1 MKTTRFLFR
10 LRCSSALV
18 PLPHAS
24 RWRAPRPLCRSGVW
38 ASPRLSHLLLPFCTI
53 YSKASSLSEWRC
65 LRKQAK
71 YFPAPSKVSQVTY
84 DLHATTE
91 LAFCSRCKGRQLIVI
106 ACWDISN
113 HIVTCVLSCSTCHM
127 FTFHADTD
135 QRKGSV
141 RAGAS
146 ETEDYFLESLS
157 KADRQVNI
165 IQGECMCPEK
175 TDDGLKGIQFSTKR
189 RNANQRAQSAAMPR
203 TGRRNHV

>member
-1 MKTTRFLFR
+1 
-10 LRCSSALV
+10 
-18 PLPHAS
+18 
-24 RWRAPRPLCRSGVW
+24 
-38 ASPRLSHLLLPFCTI
+38 
-53 YSKASSLSEWRC
+53 
-65 LRKQAK
+65 
-71 YFPAPSKVSQVTY
+71 
-84 DLHATTE
+84 
-91 LAFCSRCKGRQLIVI
+91 
-106 ACWDISN
+106 
-113 HIVTCVLSCSTCHM
+113 M